1 MKTIEQLRKNL
12 KEYHDKPWFVMGLL
26 VGGFETDNIK
36 RKYPKVYKAIFKDI
50 SFDDNTLE
58 NMFDFLNSRGMKKS
72 EQEKLRNWFNEWK
85 PVDEGDEDSK
95 YWFISGFING
105 QVELH
110 QEEWIT
116 FSEVSKT
123 YGIKETTLRMAASSG
138 RFKDNEIRKSGKVW
152 LVTKKGIERLYGDF
166 VKK

>member
-26 VGGFETDNIK
+26 VGGFESDNIK

-58 NMFDFLNSRGMKKS
+58 NMLSFLNSRGMKKS
-72 EQEKLRNWFNEWK
+72 EQEKLRNWFN
-85 PVDEGDEDSK
+85 
-95 YWFISGFING
+95 
-105 QVELH
+105 Q
-110 QEEWIT
+110 QEWIT

-138 RFKDNEIRKSGKVW
+138 RFKDNEIRKSGNVW
-152 LVTKKGIERLYGDF
+152 LVTKKGIERLYGNF